1 MRHVVAAV
9 ALAVCTVTAVVC
21 ADQAGGG
28 GPQAGGRGT
37 QTAAPAPQAPSPK
50 PQASS
55 PKPQASSAAF
65 DSAKAWE
72 HLRQMVSIGPRP
84 AGSAAIRLTRAYI
97 TRQLSSYG
105 LTVQEQPFT
114 ANTPAGKVEMVN
126 LSVRLPGRRT
136 DRILLTG
143 HYDTKRFSEFQFVGA
158 SDGASS
164 AAILIELARAL
175 KGRPHEFTY
184 EFVWFDGE
192 EAVCKGWDEC
202 GTTDSP
208 DNTYGSRYYVQAAK
222 SANALPTLKA
232 MILFDMIGA
241 KDLKLKRDG
250 SSTPWLVDLV
260 WAAAKRLGHTSTFQ
274 EVRGDVGGDDHMP
287 FMQAGIPS
295 IDIIDLD
302 DYVQLWHTK
311 DDDLAHVSASSM
323 EVVANVVLA
332 ALPDIEKRLMR

>member
-1 MRHVVAAV
+1 MAVRRLIAVLVIMSGTVLCANPQNQGNLKNQENPKNQKNQPAA
-9 ALAVCTVTAVVC
+9 T
-21 ADQAGGG
+21 
-28 GPQAGGRGT
+28 PS
-37 QTAAPAPQAPSPK
+37 APAS
-50 PQASS
+50 
-55 PKPQASSAAF
+55 F

-84 AGSAAIRLTRAYI
+84 SGSAAIKLTQAYI
-97 TRQLSSYG
+97 TRQLSSFG
-105 LTVQEQPFT
+105 LTVQEQKFT
-114 ANTPAGKVEMVN
+114 ASTPAGKIDMNN
-126 LSVRLPGRRT
+126 LIARLPGRRT

-143 HYDTKRFSEFQFVGA
+143 HYDTKRFNEFQFVGA

-175 KGRPHEFTY
+175 KSRPHEFTY

-192 EAVCKGWDEC
+192 EAVCKEWSEC
-202 GTTDSP
+202 GTPDAP

-222 SANALPTLKA
+222 TANALPTLKA

-250 SSTPWLVDLV
+250 SSTPWLVETI
-260 WAAAKRLGHTSTFQ
+260 WAAAKRLGQTSVFR
-274 EVRGDVGGDDHMP
+274 EVRGDVGGDDHIP
-287 FMQAGIPS
+287 FMRAGVPS
-295 IDIIDLD
+295 VDLIDLD
-302 DYVQLWHTK
+302 DYVDIWHTK

-323 EVVANVVLA
+323 ESVANVVLA